1 MNKSGRTARIYVY
14 VGLFV
19 LLAAWAAGL
28 ARLAAAAD
36 AGLRLAQD
44 GKSDYVIVLSA
55 TADTV
60 EQTAAAELRD
70 YLLQVTGARLEIRSE
85 SDVKADVPQIVLGQ
99 AARTRSCF
107 PCWR

>member
-1 MNKSGRTARIYVY
+1 M
-14 VGLFV
+14 
-19 LLAAWAAGL
+19 AAWAAGL

-70 YLLQVTGARLEIRSE
+70 YLLQVTGTSWKSARR
-85 SDVKADVPQIVLGQ
+85 A
-99 AARTRSCF
+99 T
-107 PCWR
+107 